1 MTTELEKK
9 QVMLEN
15 MQETF
20 DLLDLMQVKLNALP
34 YIETNFLSS
43 DRELDDDISGLIGHV
58 QILADK
64 FVQHIDGLTDEI
76 QGA

>member
-1 MTTELEKK
+1 MTTDLEKK

-15 MQETF
+15 MQETL
-20 DLLDLMQVKLNALP
+20 DLLDLMRVKLNALP

-58 QILADK
+58 QILSDK
-64 FVQHIDGLTDEI
+64 FVRHINGLTDEI